1 MLKRAAEN
9 QVNSDENISGG
20 PGFSFIAS
28 LLTHGVSYRSNMR
41 ISQKCTCGT
50 AVCNGFTRTQEK
62 TSAKGASEGNHLHVT
77 LLHVSLDAVHLT
89 VSAMLIG

>member
-1 MLKRAAEN
+1 
-9 QVNSDENISGG
+9 
-20 PGFSFIAS
+20 
-28 LLTHGVSYRSNMR
+28 
-41 ISQKCTCGT
+41 
-50 AVCNGFTRTQEK
+50 VCNGFTRTQEK